1 MYENGCGAANVMRN
15 WWRAIKKQLDAPWAA
30 YTFAICVGVVLFL
43 VLSHISFVWDAFKAF
58 YHYISPVVIG
68 IVIAYVLDPM
78 VKFWENRVFYKMKRK
93 AARGLGVVITMVLLI
108 LFVVI
113 LLVAMIPQL
122 VSSVRMFIENLG
134 SYVKSLNAMLAQ
146 LQAFAAEH
154 NVDISGLTSSVEDMM
169 GSLTDMLPRSL
180 NGILNTTISY
190 GVDIFNGIISTIIAV
205 YILLGK
211 DSLLAGLKRLWR
223 ALINENSYRRSYD
236 FLGRC
241 NEIMI
246 QFILFD
252 LLDGLIIG
260 LTNAVFMLIA
270 GYPYVP
276 LISVIVGVTNLAPT
290 FGPIL
295 GAVIGG
301 LILLLINPLYALG
314 FLIFTI
320 ILQTVDGYI
329 IKPKLF
335 GGKLGVQSI
344 WILMALIVFGRVW
357 GGVGILLAIPIA
369 AILDYIIRDG
379 VLVWL
384 ERRRSKRDAAA
395 AAAKSITKDKKKE

>member
-1 MYENGCGAANVMRN
+1 MKN
-15 WWRAIKKQLDAPWAA
+15 WWSTLRKHLNAPWAA
-30 YTFAICVGVVLFL
+30 YTFAICSGVVLFL
-43 VLSHISFVWDAFKAF
+43 VLSHIALFWRALGSF
-58 YHYISPVVIG
+58 YHFISPVVIG

-78 VKFWENRVFYKMKRK
+78 VKFWEEKVFRKLNSK
-93 AARGLGVVITMVLLI
+93 AARGLGVTITFLI
-108 LFVVI
+108 LIVFIVI

-122 VSSVRMFIENLG
+122 VSSVQMFVSNMG
-134 SYVKSLNAMLAQ
+134 SYAKSLNGMLQ
-146 LQAFAAEH
+146 DLQEFAAEH
-154 NVDISGLTSSVEDMM
+154 NVDISKFTTSVGDMV
-169 GSLTDMLPRSL
+169 GSLTDNLPKSL

-190 GVDIFNGIISTIIAV
+190 GVDIFNGVISTIIAI

-211 DSLLAGLKRLWR
+211 KSLLAGLKRLWR
-223 ALINENSYRRSYD
+223 ALTNEKSYQKSYD

-246 QFILFD
+246 KFILAD

-276 LISVIVGVTNLAPT
+276 LISVVVGVTNLAPT

-295 GAVIGG
+295 GAVIGAA
-301 LILLLINPLYALG
+301 ILVLINPLYALG

-335 GGKLGVQSI
+335 GGQLGVQSI
-344 WILMALIVFGRVW
+344 WILMALIVFGRMW
-357 GGVGILLAIPIA
+357 GVVGILLAIPIA

-379 VLVWL
+379 LLVWL
-384 ERRRSKRDAAA
+384 ERRRSERDAAA
-395 AAAKSITKDKKKE
+395 AARAGKKGSNSRKDETE